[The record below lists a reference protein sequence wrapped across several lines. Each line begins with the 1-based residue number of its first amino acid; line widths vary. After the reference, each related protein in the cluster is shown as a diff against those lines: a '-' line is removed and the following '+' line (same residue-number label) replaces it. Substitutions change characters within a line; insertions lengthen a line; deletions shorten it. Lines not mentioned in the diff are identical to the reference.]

1 MVTMI
6 QQYALDWN
14 HVGRQDTA
22 GHFEIKDAAKSE
34 AMII

>member
-6 QQYALDWN
+6 QQYALDWD
-14 HVGRQDTA
+14 HVRRQDTA
-22 GHFEIKDAAKSE
+22 GHFKIEDAAESG